1 MGVSSVQLPLTPKSN
16 HLSKGLVLVQRGSIV
31 LKSYPAKVSLYSLL
45 IYGEKEKYFSTAQVY
60 FLAWQPVQGNITSSM
75 DHSLQKG
82 AILGCEGGLF
92 LDLPSFRLGHHP
104 LITMVS
110 AFISVIMP
118 QELFLN
124 QAAD

>member
-1 MGVSSVQLPLTPKSN
+1 MGKRKT
-16 HLSKGLVLVQRGSIV
+16 I
-31 LKSYPAKVSLYSLL
+31 SLL
-45 IYGEKEKYFSTAQVY
+45 LKYI

-75 DHSLQKG
+75 DPSLQKG
-82 AILGCEGGLF
+82 AILGCEGSLF
-92 LDLPSFRLGHHP
+92 PGFRLGHHP

-110 AFISVIMP
+110 AFISVVTP

>member
-1 MGVSSVQLPLTPKSN
+1 MGKRKKKSSTV
-16 HLSKGLVLVQRGSIV
+16 
-31 LKSYPAKVSLYSLL
+31 
-45 IYGEKEKYFSTAQVY
+45 QVY
-60 FLAWQPVQGNITSSM
+60 FSAWQPVQDNIKSSM
-75 DHSLQKG
+75 DTSLQKG

-92 LDLPSFRLGHHP
+92 PGFRLGHHP

-110 AFISVIMP
+110 AFISVVTP